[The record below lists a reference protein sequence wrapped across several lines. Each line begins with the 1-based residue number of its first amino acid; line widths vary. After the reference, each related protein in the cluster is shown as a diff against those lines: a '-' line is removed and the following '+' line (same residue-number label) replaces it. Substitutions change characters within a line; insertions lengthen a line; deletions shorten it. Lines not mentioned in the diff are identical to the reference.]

1 MALLT
6 IDNLPGAAIEVA
18 AGATLLAALQAAG
31 HDWMHAC
38 GAKGRCT
45 TCRLLVLAGTEN
57 LGPLSAAEERYRA
70 AGRLLPNER
79 LACQA
84 RLPAGHVTGRV
95 PEATMLPH
103 VLYCKPRGYS
113 DRRE

>member
-6 IDNLPGAAIEVA
+6 IENLPGAAVPVP
-18 AGATLLAALQAAG
+18 AGATLLAALHAAG

-45 TCRLLVLAGTEN
+45 TCRLQVLAGLEN
-57 LGPLSAAEERYRA
+57 LTPPSAAELRYRA

-84 RLPAGHVTGRV
+84 RLPAGDVAGRV
-95 PEATMLPH
+95 PEATKLPH
-103 VLYCKPRGYS
+103 VRY
-113 DRRE
+113 D

>member
-6 IDNLPGAAIEVA
+6 IENLPGAAVEVA

-45 TCRLLVLAGTEN
+45 TCRLQVQSGLEN
-57 LGPLSAAEERYRA
+57 LSPPTAAELRYRA
-70 AGRLLPNER
+70 AGRLLPTER
-79 LACQA
+79 LTCQA
-84 RLPAGHVTGRV
+84 GLPAGNATGRV
-95 PEATMLPH
+95 PEATQLPH
-103 VLYCKPRGYS
+103 VQYG
-113 DRRE
+113 

>member
-6 IDNLPGAAIEVA
+6 IENLPGAAVNVP

-45 TCRLLVLAGTEN
+45 TCRIEVCAGLEHLSLLT
-57 LGPLSAAEERYRA
+57 AAELRYRA
-70 AGRLLPNER
+70 AGRLLPTER
-79 LACQA
+79 LTCQA
-84 RLPAGHVTGRV
+84 QLPSGDVVGRV
-95 PEATMLPH
+95 PEATQLPH
-103 VLYCKPRGYS
+103 VQYC
-113 DRRE
+113 